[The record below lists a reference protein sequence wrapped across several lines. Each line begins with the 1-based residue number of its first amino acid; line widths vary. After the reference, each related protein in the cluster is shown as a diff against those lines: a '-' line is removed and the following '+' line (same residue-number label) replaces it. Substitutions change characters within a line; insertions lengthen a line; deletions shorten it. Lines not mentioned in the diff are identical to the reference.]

1 MLLAVAPGSAD
12 SRFEGVARL
21 DTAELAI
28 LAATDND
35 DLPLVNARLEV
46 RRSFPSGRSAAWS
59 ASAGS

>member
-35 DLPLVNARLEV
+35 DLPLVNPFYAPDRTC
-46 RRSFPSGRSAAWS
+46 SGNYGGR
-59 ASAGS
+59 